1 MARLVDHQ
9 LLKLGLS
16 AESPPD
22 AAQWRAFLE
31 QVEGAYLEDEEDRQ
45 TLERTM
51 TLSADETWRLHDG
64 LLRSEARYR
73 LLFEESP
80 LPITLFDPA
89 SFQLLAVNDAAVRLY
104 GYSREELLAMK
115 LTSLK
120 VHGDDPD
127 LMACAENASGR
138 GLEGGPPKAPLGP
151 WHQTKKHRRR
161 DGSVFDI
168 DITSHPVTL
177 DGSVAILT
185 IGLEVTETRRLE
197 AQLRQAQKMEAVGQL
212 AGGVAHDF
220 NNILATILSYAE
232 LATEDLGGAHPSAPD
247 LQQIS
252 VAAKRAAALTRQL
265 LAFSRQQA
273 SQTKVLSLNKIV
285 TGIETMLRRLIG
297 EDITVS
303 VVLAEDLAMVLA
315 DSGQLDQVVLNL
327 AVNARDAM
335 SGGGELTLRTE
346 DVTLTGAA
354 ADGLG
359 VTPGRYV
366 MLAVR
371 DTGCGMDAATQ
382 ARIFEPFFTTKEIGK
397 GTGLGLSTVY
407 GIVKQAGGG
416 LSVESEPGKG
426 ATFRVYLPVVAAG
439 VESVPAKPLELGRGA
454 SATVLLVEDEEQVRT
469 VVHRL
474 LTARGYEVVTAPSG
488 AAALEILGARGAS
501 IDLLLTDIVMP
512 GMDGRTM
519 AIQALESRP
528 GLRVLYMSGYTEHPT
543 VKGAALGPMDHFI
556 QKPFTMQQ
564 MADAVRGAL
573 A

>member
-1 MARLVDHQ
+1 MTRLVDHQ
-9 LLKLGLS
+9 LTKLGLS

-31 QVEGAYLEDEEDRQ
+31 QVESALAEDEEDRQ

-80 LPITLFDPA
+80 LPITLFEPA

-120 VHGDDPD
+120 VQGDDPD
-127 LMACAENASGR
+127 LAACAENATGR
-138 GLEGGPPKAPLGP
+138 GAEGGSPKTPLGP
-151 WHQTKKHRRR
+151 WHQTKKHRRK
-161 DGSVFDI
+161 DGTVFDI

-177 DGSVAILT
+177 DGSVVILT
-185 IGLEVTETRRLE
+185 IGIEVTETRRLE

-232 LATEDLGGAHPSAPD
+232 LATEDLGTAHPSTPD
-247 LQQIS
+247 LLQIG

-273 SQTKVLSLNKIV
+273 SQTKALSLNKVV
-285 TGIETMLRRLIG
+285 TGMETMLRRLIG
-297 EDITVS
+297 EDISVS
-303 VVLAEDLAMVLA
+303 VVLADDIAMTLA
-315 DSGQLDQVVLNL
+315 DPGQLDQVLLNL

-335 SGGGELTLRTE
+335 SGGGKLSIRTE
-346 DVTLTGAA
+346 DVTLDGPA
-354 ADGLG
+354 ADGVG
-359 VTPGRYV
+359 VTPGRYA
-366 MLAVR
+366 MLAVS
-371 DTGCGMDAATQ
+371 DTGSGMDAATQ
-382 ARIFEPFFTTKEIGK
+382 ARIFEPFFTTKEVGK

-416 LSVESEPGKG
+416 LSVESELGKG
-426 ATFRVYLPVVAAG
+426 ATFRVYLPVVPAG
-439 VESVPAKPLELGRGA
+439 VESIPAKPLDPVKG
-454 SATVLLVEDEEQVRT
+454 SATVLLVEDEEQVRM

-488 AAALEILGARGAS
+488 AVALEILQARGAS

-519 AIQALESRP
+519 AVQALASRP

-543 VKGAALGPMDHFI
+543 VKGAALGPADHFI
-556 QKPFTMQQ
+556 QKPFTVQQ
-564 MADAVRGAL
+564 MADAVRGVL